1 MQQITKQACETK
13 SRIAYAVA
21 KVVTVAILVAPLC
34 GCMGSGFGLTSAD
47 VVDAGLSTSSTNQPK
62 SQETVSDE
70 MTVRNAVSSADLN
83 KLKDSPLPW
92 ANTDTGS
99 AGVVTAINQSQLGSL
114 VCRDFTTTS
123 HSFSGIAKYS
133 GKACLGGNGEWQI
146 LSFEKQS

>member
-1 MQQITKQACETK
+1 LQQITKQACETK
-13 SRIAYAVA
+13 SRIACAVR
-21 KVVTVAILVAPLC
+21 KVVTVAILVMPLC
-34 GCMGSGFGLTSAD
+34 GCMGSGLGMTSTD
-47 VVDAGLSTSSTNQPK
+47 GVDTSVSTHSTIQPK

-70 MTVRNAVSSADLN
+70 MTVRNAVSSADLD
-83 KLKDSPLPW
+83 KLKNSPLPW

-133 GKACLGGNGEWQI
+133 GKACLAGNGEWQI